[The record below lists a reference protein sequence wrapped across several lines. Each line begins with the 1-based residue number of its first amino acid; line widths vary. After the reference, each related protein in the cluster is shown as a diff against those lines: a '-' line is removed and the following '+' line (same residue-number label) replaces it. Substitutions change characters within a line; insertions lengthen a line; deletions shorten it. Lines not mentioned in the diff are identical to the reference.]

1 MASLKLLKKSFW
13 LLKIDEGVLEM
24 GEKIGL
30 SDINIGEKFVLVRVD
45 FNVPMDGT
53 RIIDDTRV
61 QAALPTILQLT
72 ESRAKV
78 VLVTHLGRP
87 KGFDAKLSTF
97 PLAEQLSQLLGQRVK
112 HAVDCIGVEVQ
123 AVVSELAAGDVLLL
137 ENIRFYE
144 EETEND
150 PIFAQ
155 ELASLA
161 DIYVNDAFGTAHRAH
176 ASTEGVTH
184 YFDHNVAGLLME
196 QEIRYLNRI
205 VNDPDRPFI
214 AIIGGAKV
222 SDKITVIENLINQ
235 VDELIIGGGMAYT
248 FFKSKGMEIGK
259 SIVEPEMLDFAQGL
273 LDKAQRQGVMIHLPI
288 DNVVG
293 REFSPETESQTVKS
307 SQIPEDWEGFDIG
320 PETVEYFGQIVNS
333 AQTVFWNGPVGVYE
347 FDQFATGTMELA
359 KRIAASNATSIVG
372 GGDCVAAVHKASVSS
387 QITHISTGGGA
398 SLELIEGRIL
408 PGIAALTDK

>member
-1 MASLKLLKKSFW
+1 MDSLKLLKKSFW

-184 YFDHNVAGLLME
+184 YFDHNAAGLLME

-259 SIVEPEMLDFAQGL
+259 SIVEPEMLDFAQDL
-273 LDKAQRQGVMIHLPI
+273 LDKAQRQGVTIHLPI